1 MRPGIVTGL
10 ISAAIICAT
19 MSSADSN
26 LLCMSTMIIN
36 DIYPGFGGKKKLN
49 DKQTIFYTRACNV
62 VAALVAMGISMFGVS
77 LVAMNTFAFGIRC
90 ARSVCGLRPRPCRSE
105 SNEELRH
112 DLHLHRTIAF
122 AVWQL
127 LSNGGT
133 LWFMMPV
140 VFGSL
145 VSVITFY
152 VVNLIEWKRGVPA
165 APSAYVV
172 EEAK

>member
-1 MRPGIVTGL
+1 
-10 ISAAIICAT
+10 
-19 MSSADSN
+19 
-26 LLCMSTMIIN
+26 
-36 DIYPGFGGKKKLN
+36 
-49 DKQTIFYTRACNV
+49 
-62 VAALVAMGISMFGVS
+62 
-77 LVAMNTFAFGIRC
+77 
-90 ARSVCGLRPRPCRSE
+90 
-105 SNEELRH
+105 
-112 DLHLHRTIAF
+112 
-122 AVWQL
+122 

-165 APSAYVV
+165 APSAYAV

>member
-1 MRPGIVTGL
+1 M
-10 ISAAIICAT
+10 C
-19 MSSADSN
+19 
-26 LLCMSTMIIN
+26 
-36 DIYPGFGGKKKLN
+36 
-49 DKQTIFYTRACNV
+49 
-62 VAALVAMGISMFGVS
+62 ISMFGVS

-90 ARSVCGLRPRPCRSE
+90 AGPFAAYGLGLAVPKATKNSGMI
-105 SNEELRH
+105 SIFTG
-112 DLHLHRTIAF
+112 TIAF
-122 AVWQL
+122 VVWQL

-165 APSAYVV
+165 APSAYTV